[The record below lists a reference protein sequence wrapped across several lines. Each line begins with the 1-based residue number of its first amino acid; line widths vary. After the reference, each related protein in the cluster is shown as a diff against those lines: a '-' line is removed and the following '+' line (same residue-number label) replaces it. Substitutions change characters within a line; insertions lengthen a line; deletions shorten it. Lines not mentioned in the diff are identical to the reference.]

1 MRRDFTMKKSKYAYC
16 DLCDKD
22 VEYVIVEKEK
32 TMTANNGKPFTF
44 KCKETY
50 CKHCGSFVAPA
61 SITWE
66 NHLSM
71 LEAHKKALGLLT
83 GAEIKEI
90 RKKLHLSQTKFA
102 KLLGIG
108 EKNIA
113 RYENGERQIKAIDD
127 AIRRAAEQY
136 SSSDVVI
143 NKQIGDLLTKTR
155 IKSKLSIE
163 DLSRKTQIAEKD
175 ITSIEKG
182 EGDPNLSKITKLFK
196 TLGKSISINIF

>member
-1 MRRDFTMKKSKYAYC
+1 MKRSKYAYC
-16 DLCDKD
+16 ETCDKD
-22 VEYVIVEKEK
+22 VGYYVIDTIRTTTIDGITYSYPFKE
-32 TMTANNGKPFTF
+32 AH
-44 KCKETY
+44 
-50 CKHCGSFVAPA
+50 CKHCGDYVDPV
-61 SITWE
+61 SITRE
-66 NHLSM
+66 NYILRSD
-71 LEAHKKALGLLT
+71 AHKKALGLLT
-83 GAEIKEI
+83 SVELKNI
-90 RKKLHLSQTKFA
+90 RKKLHLSQTGFA
-102 KLLGIG
+102 KLIGIG

-136 SSSDVVI
+136 SSSDVI
-143 NKQIGDLLTKTR
+143 LNKQIGDLLTKTR
-155 IKSKLSIE
+155 IESKLSIE